1 MSEKSLNFVCWR
13 EDEVTRGLPCDKKE
27 MRQSLYN
34 KPPPKTAVGGQLLNP
49 YHAFKTKYKTPFQH
63 LVATVSS
70 LCAR

>member
-34 KPPPKTAVGGQLLNP
+34 KAPEK
-49 YHAFKTKYKTPFQH
+49 KR
-63 LVATVSS
+63 LVANCLILTTCLKRNTKRRSS
-70 LCAR
+70 T